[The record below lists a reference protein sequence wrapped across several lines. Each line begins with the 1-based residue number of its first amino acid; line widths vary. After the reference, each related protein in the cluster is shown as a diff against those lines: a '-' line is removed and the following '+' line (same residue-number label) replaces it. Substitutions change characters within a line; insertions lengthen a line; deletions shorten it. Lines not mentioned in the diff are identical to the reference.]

1 MKKFCTI
8 LLGMMLAASLAAGC
22 GQSGKSNQ
30 ETKAAEAQT
39 TEAQTTEAQATEAQ
53 TTEAQTA
60 EAQAPEGIYLA
71 YNGVNV
77 QIGMAFAD
85 VKDGLGEE
93 MKPAETI
100 GSCDENSDWTETTH
114 YYPGFVM
121 TEDKD
126 GNITGFTIS
135 EFEFEGKDAALN
147 GQLKLGA
154 TSEEAKAVLKD
165 VLGDPDT
172 EDETSIYYNAGP
184 WVGVMLDEDSKT
196 VNSIMV
202 MTGMT
207 P

>member
-1 MKKFCTI
+1 MKKFYAI
-8 LLGMMLAASLAAGC
+8 VLGMMLAASLAAGC
-22 GQSGKSNQ
+22 GQSGESKQ

-39 TEAQTTEAQATEAQ
+39 TEAQTTEAQTTEAQ
-53 TTEAQTA
+53 TTEAQTQ

-71 YNGVNV
+71 YNGTNV
-77 QIGMAFAD
+77 QPGMAFAD

-93 MKPAETI
+93 SKPAETI

-114 YYPGFVM
+114 YYPGFVL
-121 TEDKD
+121 TEDNE

-135 EFEFEGKDAALN
+135 EYEFEGKDASLN

-154 TSEEAKAVLKD
+154 TLEEAKAVLKD